1 MVYSK
6 IENLVL
12 WARILYFNREYV
24 KITGVFFGFTK
35 VLQNRASVKRAKL
48 LEADINSA

>member
-1 MVYSK
+1 MVYSN

-35 VLQNRASVKRAKL
+35 ILQNRALVKRAESS
-48 LEADINSA
+48 EADINS